1 MIVINISQTKLTLIV
16 AATSQLLIQLIAN
29 MTVVALPEISL
40 NLNLSAE
47 AIMWINLI
55 YLMSFVAFSLPFA
68 KIISQYGV
76 KKCTKASLFLLLIS
90 IFISVFSNNDIM
102 FLLSRLIQGFTSASL
117 AISLYVMAVEEFED
131 EEIGS
136 ALGIISSAGY
146 VGMLIAPSFMG
157 FMVYLFN
164 WETAFLILIP
174 IIAILLILL
183 NKVDYEWA
191 TEKRP
196 IDNKGSLIYIIIMIL
211 FTYGMT
217 ILDEIGIVFL
227 IICLIL
233 SIIFIKVERS
243 VSEPVFNFK
252 LIRNVKYAIGN
263 YAAMATYFTTTIAI
277 TSLSLHLQYVLNTE
291 EIIVGMILIIAPIIM
306 IGMSGFSGQ
315 LSNKIDPRL
324 ISGVAM
330 MFICLSSV
338 IFFFIDFIPF
348 NLILVGCALQGTGN
362 GLFSA
367 PNNKYVL
374 TLVEEKDLPDASS
387 VLSTSKEFG
396 KILSAGIFT
405 LILSIFIGNQ
415 DLGPENLDPLLIQS
429 TNLMMFIC
437 ILITFS
443 AAILLFYSKYKYE
456 HAPNEESINFFKH
469 IAPKWAKKRME
480 KQSKE

>member
-1 MIVINISQTKLTLIV
+1 
-16 AATSQLLIQLIAN
+16 

-68 KIISQYGV
+68 KIISQYGI
-76 KKCTKASLFLLLIS
+76 KKCTKASLFLLLVS
-90 IFISVFSNNDIM
+90 ILISVFSVNDMM
-102 FLLSRLIQGFTSASL
+102 FLLSRLIQGLTSASL
-117 AISLYVMAVEEFED
+117 AVSIYVMVMEEFE
-131 EEIGS
+131 ESEIGS
-136 ALGIISSAGY
+136 ALGIVSSAGY
-146 VGMLIAPSFMG
+146 LGMLIAPSFMG
-157 FMVYLFN
+157 IVIYLFD
-164 WETAFLILIP
+164 WKLAFLILIP
-174 IIAILLILL
+174 IIAVLLIFL
-183 NKVDYEWA
+183 NRIDFEWTA
-191 TEKRP
+191 EKRP
-196 IDNKGSLIYIIIMIL
+196 VDNKGSLIYIIIMVL

-217 ILDEIGIVFL
+217 TLDETGIVFL

-233 SIIFIKVERS
+233 SAIFIKVERS
-243 VSEPVFNFK
+243 VSEPVFNFN
-252 LIRNVKYAIGN
+252 LIRNVKYVIGN
-263 YAAMATYFTTTIAI
+263 YAAMTTYFTTTIAI
-277 TSLSLHLQYVLNTE
+277 TALSLHLQYVLDFE
-291 EIIVGMILIIAPIIM
+291 EFIVSLILIIAPIIM
-306 IGMSGFSGQ
+306 IGLSGFSGR
-315 LSNKIDPRL
+315 LSNKIDSRL

-330 MFICLSSV
+330 IFICASSV

-348 NLILVGCALQGTGN
+348 NLILVACALQGTGN

-405 LILSIFIGNQ
+405 LILSVFIGNQ
-415 DLGPENLDPLLIQS
+415 EFGPEHVDVLLIQS

-443 AAILLFYSKYKYE
+443 AAVLLFYSKYKYE
-456 HAPNEESINFFKH
+456 NAPNAETVNFFKRL
-469 IAPKWAKKRME
+469 APEWAKKE
-480 KQSKE
+480 